1 MSNKK
6 GNHNSIE
13 SMIRELDTASTTVHI
28 PNKLSI
34 ININSR
40 AQTGGSKHNSQLS
53 SNNNNHVN
61 KLLSMLASESQLE
74 TTATSALEAN
84 LGNSL
89 KMSGG
94 RVSKLSKKDELKAFF
109 KKYKIS
115 EVNGIKAK
123 YFIQN
128 HGDPGDSTDPAT
140 PDAATPDAATPDTA
154 TPDAATPVTSDAE
167 IPLVNTT
174 TATDTEKLSE
184 GGNSDMTT
192 SAESDKARNRSFS
205 GGAGMNPGFQAFLNL
220 KKKIA
225 EELKISNGPKAAKIA
240 GAVQKEMKAKY
251 TNLNAV
257 EIAAKGLEHFKKN
270 HDKYK
275 KMV

>member
-1 MSNKK
+1 MSNRK

-13 SMIRELDTASTTVHI
+13 SMIRELENASTTVNV
-28 PNKLSI
+28 PEKLSI

-40 AQTGGSKHNSQLS
+40 AQAGGSKYNSQLS

-61 KLLSMLASESQLE
+61 KLLSMLASESHRD
-74 TTATSALEAN
+74 TTATSTLEAN

-94 RVSKLSKKDELKAFF
+94 RVSKLSPKDELKAFF

-123 YFIQN
+123 YFIQT
-128 HGDPGDSTDPAT
+128 HGEPPSESSDAPTDAPTDPAT
-140 PDAATPDAATPDTA
+140 SDAAIDTSA
-154 TPDAATPVTSDAE
+154 GPNGIV
-167 IPLVNTT
+167 TT
-174 TATDTEKLSE
+174 TAENGTSTTDELSNKD
-184 GGNSDMTT
+184 NSAITT
-192 SAESDKARNRSFS
+192 SANSDEATQHGFS

-251 TNLNAV
+251 TNLNSV
-257 EIAAKGLEHFKKN
+257 EIAEKGLEHFKKN
-270 HDKYK
+270 YDKYK

>member
-6 GNHNSIE
+6 SNYNSLE
-13 SMIRELDTASTTVHI
+13 SMLQETDVTTSINI
-28 PNKLSI
+28 PDKLTI
-34 ININSR
+34 INVNSR
-40 AQTGGSKHNSQLS
+40 AQSGGSKSNSRQL
-53 SNNNNHVN
+53 SNNNYVN
-61 KLLSMLASESQLE
+61 KLLSMLAEEE
-74 TTATSALEAN
+74 TNTSHDVTTPQIEGKMKN
-84 LGNSL
+84 ML
-89 KMSGG
+89 KMKGG
-94 RVSKLSKKDELKAFF
+94 KHSPKSSKEELKSFF
-109 KKYKIS
+109 KKYGIM
-115 EVNGIKAK
+115 EVNGINTKS
-123 YFIQN
+123 FIK
-128 HGDPGDSTDPAT
+128 HHSSAT
-140 PDAATPDAATPDTA
+140 NDTTPDTVSSN
-154 TPDAATPVTSDAE
+154 TPEDSSQNSP
-167 IPLVNTT
+167 IGQITT
-174 TATDTEKLSE
+174 TAEGTEGTTVEGTSVEGTTVDVNNSSTSTSNTDIN
-184 GGNSDMTT
+184 NS
-192 SAESDKARNRSFS
+192 FH